1 LALFNRKERSKVNT
15 LAIIGRLQKLL
26 TKANIDRLDR
36 VLSLLTMADSR
47 MYAAF
52 WAEFGGG
59 PVEKG
64 ETYNTLC
71 ELRKIVRQYGGL
83 R

>member
-1 LALFNRKERSKVNT
+1 VNT
-15 LAIIGRLQKLL
+15 LAIIGRLQRLL

-36 VLSLLTMADSR
+36 VLSLLTMADSQ

-52 WAEFGGG
+52 WQEFGGT
-59 PVEKG
+59 PAEKG
-64 ETYNTLC
+64 ETYNVLC

>member
-1 LALFNRKERSKVNT
+1 VNT

-26 TKANIDRLDR
+26 TKANIARLDR

-52 WAEFGGG
+52 WAEFGGT
-59 PVEKG
+59 PAEKG
-64 ETYNTLC
+64 ETYNVLC